1 MEDQLTTFFSA
12 QGSVWI
18 IWNIVLK
25 KKKTM
30 GFKKNSV

>member
-1 MEDQLTTFFSA
+1 MEDQLTTFFSG

-25 KKKTM
+25 KKKDY
-30 GFKKNSV
+30 GL